1 MSEQFNSIM
10 EGLND
15 LLEYT
20 KGDKTKAR
28 SKIVTVP
35 DVKPLKLYTN
45 QDIKTLRAN
54 NHMTQKVFAE
64 LLGVTPKA
72 VQAWEK
78 GTNKPTGSAI
88 RLLQLLEEDSKNVL
102 DTILIYSSNL

>member
-1 MSEQFNSIM
+1 MSEQFNSIV

-20 KGDKTKAR
+20 KGDKEKAR
-28 SKIVTVP
+28 SRIVTVP
-35 DVKPLKLYTN
+35 DVRPLKLYTN
-45 QDIKTLRAN
+45 KDIKMIRSN

-64 LLGVTPKA
+64 LLGVTPKS
-72 VQAWEK
+72 VEAWEK

-102 DTILIYSSNL
+102 ENILTYN